1 MRTQIQTK
9 IIGLLLGTL
18 LCWWLGVAYLSP
30 VQAAPGEAAIEIKA
44 NVGINGEYKW
54 GQIVPIHITL
64 TNRGEN
70 TVEGKVELSMP
81 PSSMSMTNTLYVT
94 TASLAKGESK
104 TVFFRVPGFFTDS
117 PDAASIRW
125 IQDGKVI
132 NEQKITPIGRNNQAI
147 WTGIL
152 ASDNIAATLL
162 QTMKKEKKDTP
173 VQPIQ
178 LTPDNLTQDILL
190 DSGLNVI
197 LIEQGKFAGLQ
208 NTQKQA
214 IQSWAGKGGLL
225 LTVDPAQP
233 AAVWPQVAQKAS
245 VQKETFL
252 DKATELGR
260 IATHSFAASLPS
272 LPLLIL
278 LLVIYIIIIG
288 PVAYFIMRRLG
299 VREWNWVFIPLASI
313 AMLALVYGYGTW
325 HHGTNT
331 RVHNVN
337 VIEVGTNGNA
347 HIMSSSAIFAP
358 YAGEYRIQLPKNVDV
373 FPSEEKRALETKESP
388 MVTTNPGG
396 DTETTLP
403 HINKWS
409 LGSMYAQQNLPNSGA
424 FEADFKQKGDR
435 LVGTIRNGTS
445 YSLQDAR
452 IVFGDSIQS
461 IPTLAPGAVVQV
473 DLPMP
478 APKSESRYYDDTEFA
493 ARMLSQNGEEK
504 LQQARLQLMRM
515 MYDSRNSTTV
525 TLLGWTDQHPLQ
537 NKVADRS
544 YKVSNVTLVTAK
556 LAQIGK
562 QEDQND

>member
-18 LCWWLGVAYLSP
+18 LCWWLGVAYLFP

-70 TVEGKVELSMP
+70 TAEGKVELSMP

-104 TVFFRVPGFFTDS
+104 TVFFRVPGSFKGS
-117 PDAASIRW
+117 PEKASVRW

-132 NEQKITPIGRNNQAI
+132 NEQKIIPIERSNDAI

-162 QTMKKEKKDTP
+162 QTMKKEKLDIP

-178 LTPDNLTQDILL
+178 LTSDNLTQDILL
-190 DSGLNVI
+190 DSGLNVM
-197 LIEQGKFAGLQ
+197 LIEQGEFARLQ
-208 NTQKQA
+208 DTQKQA
-214 IQSWAGKGGLL
+214 IQSWADKGGLL

-233 AAVWPQVAQKAS
+233 AAVWPQVAQKAPA
-245 VQKETFL
+245 QTEPIL
-252 DKATELGR
+252 NKANELSR

-278 LLVIYIIIIG
+278 LLVIYIILIG
-288 PVAYFIMRRLG
+288 PIAYFMMRRLG
-299 VREWNWVFIPLASI
+299 VREWNWAFIPLASI
-313 AMLALVYGYGTW
+313 AMLALIYGYGTW
-325 HHGTNT
+325 HHGTDT
-331 RVHNVN
+331 RVQNVN
-337 VIEVGTNGNA
+337 VIDVGANGNA
-347 HIMSSSAIFAP
+347 RIMSSSAIFAP
-358 YAGEYRIQLPKNVDV
+358 YAGEYRIQLPKNVDA
-373 FPSEEKRALETKESP
+373 FPSEEKRVLETKESP
-388 MVTTNPGG
+388 MVTKNPGG

-424 FEADFKQKGDR
+424 FEANFKQKGDR

-461 IPTLAPGAVVQV
+461 IPKLAPGDVTQV
-473 DLPMP
+473 DLPVP
-478 APKSESRYYDDTEFA
+478 APKSESHYYDDTEFT

-504 LQQARLQLMRM
+504 LQQTRVQLMRM

-537 NKVADRS
+537 NKVADRP

>member
-9 IIGLLLGTL
+9 IIGLLLGAL

-30 VQAAPGEAAIEIKA
+30 VQAAPEEATVELKA

-54 GQIVPIHITL
+54 GQVVPVHITI

-70 TVEGKVELSMP
+70 TVKGKVELSMP
-81 PSSMSMTNTLYVT
+81 PSSMSTTNTLYVA
-94 TASLAKGESK
+94 TASLAKGEAK
-104 TVFFRVPGFFTDS
+104 TVFFRVPGSFTDS
-117 PDAASIRW
+117 LKEASVRW

-132 NEQKITPIGRNNQAI
+132 NEQKITPIGRSNQAI

-162 QTMKKEKKDTP
+162 QTMEKEKKDAP

-178 LTPDNLTQDILL
+178 LTSDNLTQDTLL

-197 LIEQGKFAGLQ
+197 LIEQGKFASLQ

-214 IQSWAGKGGLL
+214 IQSWADRGGLL

-245 VQKETFL
+245 VQKEAFM
-252 DKATELGR
+252 DNASELGR

-288 PVAYFIMRRLG
+288 PVAYFIMRKLG

-331 RVHNVN
+331 RVQNVN
-337 VIEVGTNGNA
+337 LIEVGTNGNTR
-347 HIMSSSAIFAP
+347 IMSSSAIFAP

-373 FPSEEKRALETKESP
+373 FPSEEKRALETKEFP
-388 MVTTNPGG
+388 IVTKNSGG
-396 DTETTLP
+396 DTETIFP
-403 HINKWS
+403 YINKWS
-409 LGSMYAQQNLPNSGA
+409 LGKVYAQQNLFNNGA
-424 FEADFKQKGDR
+424 FEATLNQKKDR
-435 LVGTIRNGTS
+435 LIGTVRNSTP
-445 YSLQDAR
+445 YSLHDAR

-461 IPTLAPGAVVQV
+461 IPTLAPGAIVQV

-478 APKSESRYYDDTEFA
+478 APKSEPRYYDDTEFA
-493 ARMLSQNGEEK
+493 AHMLSQNGEEK
-504 LQQARLQLMRM
+504 LKQTRLRLMRM
-515 MYDSRNSTTV
+515 MYDSSHSTTV
-525 TLLGWTDQHPLQ
+525 TLFGWTDQHPLQ

-562 QEDQND
+562 QEDSND